1 MEQKVSVWK
10 ANLNN
15 GIILGL
21 VGIILTLLIYF
32 LDLTFKTYTQ
42 FLFLAIQIVA
52 LFLLIKTYRD
62 NYLNGYIT
70 FGQSFGAGLIICL
83 YYAVIMAIF
92 TYILYA
98 YIDPGLVDKQLAF
111 VEEKMINKGIP
122 EKAMEA
128 GMGIQRKILKPEII
142 APLSIFGN
150 MLWGAA
156 LSLIVS
162 IFVRKEGNPL
172 TDNTEINS
180 K

>member
-1 MEQKVSVWK
+1 MEQKVSAWK
-10 ANLNN
+10 ANLNS

-21 VGIILTLLIYF
+21 IGIIYSLLIYF
-32 LDLTFKTYTQ
+32 MDLTFKSYTQ

-52 LFLLIKTYRD
+52 LFLLIRTYRD
-62 NYLNGYIT
+62 NYLHGYIT
-70 FGQSFGAGLIICL
+70 FGQSFSAGLIICF

-98 YIDPGLVDKQLAF
+98 FIDTGLVNKQLAF
-111 VEEKMINKGIP
+111 LEERMVNKGIP

-128 GMGIQRKILKPEII
+128 GMGIQRKILKPAII

-150 MLWGAA
+150 MLWGAV

-162 IFVRKEGNPL
+162 IFVRREGNPI
-172 TDNTEINS
+172 TDDNTVN
-180 K
+180 